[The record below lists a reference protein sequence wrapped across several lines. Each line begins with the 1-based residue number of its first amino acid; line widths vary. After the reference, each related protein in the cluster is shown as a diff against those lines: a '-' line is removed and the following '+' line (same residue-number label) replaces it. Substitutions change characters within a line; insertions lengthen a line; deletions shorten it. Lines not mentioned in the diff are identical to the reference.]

1 MLNKSLLALFCA
13 TTLWSVNGV
22 AQDEKVSDLQKWL
35 GEFIAPVHANKWEG
49 EKATQV
55 ETKLGQLKGVEYN
68 DIRIFRGI
76 PYAQAPVDEKR
87 FAPPVATPAWQGVKD
102 ATNFGHMCVQPG
114 QGDFSED
121 CLFLNVWTPA
131 KKAQEKLPVYV
142 FLHGGGF
149 SMGAG
154 SQPLYEGTEL
164 AKSGVVVVTLNY
176 RLGTLGFL
184 PSKAAQQK
192 YGTTGNWGM
201 LDMIEALKWVQNNIE
216 SLGGDPSRVTIGGES
231 AGSFAVST
239 LISSPQ
245 AKGLFNQ
252 AIMES
257 GALPMM
263 TAVAPAT
270 ALSLKQAQA
279 ESVKYFAKFN
289 LKDNEKGLAELQNVA
304 VDKIVGTQL
313 QYPQLRMPQV
323 GGFWP
328 VPDGYVYQSN
338 PVKAI
343 KEGNIN
349 QVKLLAGFNT
359 DEGSLFIPPT
369 TTVDDYKSLVNS
381 IYGAKAAKVLARF
394 PATKENV
401 LSQMNN
407 VVTLSL
413 LRSGLYTYADSLSKS
428 NDVYMYH
435 FGFVD
440 PMIKATGLGAIHG
453 SEIKYVF
460 HNFMDAVNKD
470 PDAKSVANVMKT
482 TWVNFIKT
490 GNPNTGSALPEG
502 IQWSKYD
509 ASQPQEFR
517 IDAKPAMTTMYK
529 ADDVKF
535 VNKHLQLQKK

>member
-1 MLNKSLLALFCA
+1 MFRPKVVFLLTALAVFFSA
-13 TTLWSVNGV
+13 TVS
-22 AQDEKVSDLQKWL
+22 AQDASLQTWL
-35 GEFIAPVHANKWEG
+35 NEFIAPVHANKSPA
-49 EKATQV
+49 EKETTLRTNLGLLRGSAV
-55 ETKLGQLKGVEYN
+55 ENLK
-68 DIRIFRGI
+68 IFRGI
-76 PYAQAPVDEKR
+76 RYAQAPVGDKR
-87 FAPPVATPAWQGVKD
+87 FAPPVAVPAWQGVQD
-102 ATNFGHMCVQPG
+102 ATKFGHMCYQPG

-131 KKAQEKLPVYV
+131 KAPKDKLPVYV
-142 FLHGGGF
+142 FIHGGGF
-149 SMGAG
+149 SIGAG
-154 SQPLYEGTEL
+154 SQPLYEGVAL

-184 PSKAAQQK
+184 PSKAAHQK

-201 LDMIEALKWVQNNIE
+201 LDMIEALKWVQNNIQ
-216 SLGGDPSRVTIGGES
+216 SFGGDPARVTIGGES

-239 LISSPQ
+239 LINSPK

-257 GALPMM
+257 GALPMV

-270 ALSLKQAQA
+270 ALSLRQAKA
-279 ESVKYFAKFN
+279 ESAKYFAKFD
-289 LKDNEKGLAELQNVA
+289 LKDDNQGLAALQKVP
-304 VDKIVGTQL
+304 VEKIVTTQL
-313 QYPQLRMPQV
+313 AYPQLRMPQV

-338 PVKAI
+338 PVKTI

-369 TTVDDYKSLVNS
+369 TTVSDYKSLVNS
-381 IYGAKAAKVLARF
+381 IYGAKAESVLARF
-394 PATKENV
+394 PATKETV

-413 LRSGLYTYADSLSKS
+413 LRSGLYTYADSLSKNS
-428 NDVYMYH
+428 DVYMYH

-440 PMIKATGLGAIHG
+440 PMLKSTGLGVIHG

-460 HNFMDAVNKD
+460 HNFMDAINKD
-470 PDAKSVANVMKT
+470 PEAKSVANIVNT
-482 TWVNFIKT
+482 AWVNFIKT
-490 GNPNTGSALPEG
+490 GNPNTGAALPAG
-502 IQWSKYD
+502 VQWSKYN
-509 ASQPQEFR
+509 AAQPKELR
-517 IDAKPAMTTMYK
+517 IDAKTAIEAVYK
-529 ADDVKF
+529 ADDVNF
-535 VNKHLQLQKK
+535 VNKHLQTQR